1 MTWEIAV
8 GIFTMLAAFISVIT
22 AAVKINRAIVL
33 LCCVL
38 LYKFRESKVAR
49 LGMLTLFIAFS
60 ALILYHL
67 LLMSISHY
75 IIYGLG

>member
-33 LCCVL
+33 LEAAV
-38 LYKFRESKVAR
+38 SR
-49 LGMLTLFIAFS
+49 LNNFVDAQE
-60 ALILYHL
+60 
-67 LLMSISHY
+67 
-75 IIYGLG
+75 